1 MDGFAS
7 KVMCSLAFLGG
18 GLLAANADAAGAI
31 DLNSTDPATGT
42 STDSLLSSVQVES
55 TQPTHY

>member
-18 GLLAANADAAGAI
+18 GLLAADADAASTI

-42 STDSLLSSVQVES
+42 STDSAQFGVQV
-55 TQPTHY
+55 QI

>member
-18 GLLAANADAAGAI
+18 GLLAANAAAAGTI
-31 DLNSTDPATGT
+31 DRNSTDPATGT
-42 STDSLLSSVQVES
+42 STDNPQLGVQVRI
-55 TQPTHY
+55 

>member
-18 GLLAANADAAGAI
+18 GLLAANAAAAGAI
-31 DLNSTDPATGT
+31 ERTSTDPAPGT
-42 STDSLLSSVQVES
+42 STDNPQLGVQVRI
-55 TQPTHY
+55 